1 MVTVLAP
8 AMPSA
13 AFGWLPGALF
23 GLGTTVVLVAAGAL
37 IGALVRRRR
46 LREQVAQEGAGWT
59 LLFGGA
65 LFAAAGL
72 AGSVDPSLMSA
83 GIATGI
89 PVYNLDQL
97 SLGTALVVAVVL
109 IALVAM
115 VRAGGRRDTRPA
127 PRGRP
132 SVPPTASCR

>member
-1 MVTVLAP
+1 
-8 AMPSA
+8 
-13 AFGWLPGALF
+13 
-23 GLGTTVVLVAAGAL
+23 
-37 IGALVRRRR
+37 
-46 LREQVAQEGAGWT
+46 
-59 LLFGGA
+59 LFGGA

-115 VRAGGRRDTRPA
+115 VPAARRLHTGQAARARDCA
-127 PRGRP
+127 
-132 SVPPTASCR
+132 PPTASCR